1 MPDITELDHDVAHDV
16 DYVSDQE
23 LTRLALACDPDAG
36 VSVDAVSI
44 WEVLGDGT
52 DNNSDALLP
61 GWYMPP
67 PVGRRFERRRW
78 KRVVVIVVIVAF
90 IVVNAYGLCSTYG
103 SITIA

>member
-1 MPDITELDHDVAHDV
+1 MPDITELDDDVEHDLD
-16 DYVSDQE
+16 DISDEE
-23 LTRLALACDPDAG
+23 LTRLALACDPD
-36 VSVDAVSI
+36 VTVDPDAVSI
-44 WEVLGDGT
+44 WDVLGSESGHQ
-52 DNNSDALLP
+52 SDMLLP

>member
-1 MPDITELDHDVAHDV
+1 MPDATELNDDVERDL
-16 DYVSDQE
+16 DYVSDEE
-23 LTRLALACDPDAG
+23 LTQLALACDPDVTVDA
-36 VSVDAVSI
+36 DAVSI
-44 WEVLGDGT
+44 WEVLGDE
-52 DNNSDALLP
+52 SDHQSDTLLP

-78 KRVVVIVVIVAF
+78 RRVVVIVVIVAF